1 MNFWNFLNMRY
12 CIVHVAI
19 IIFWIIKILSFDLS
33 HLYIHKHTCSRAH
46 THTHTR
52 MHTYRHIHTRM
63 HIQKSTVLMKT
74 SDLIKIEIER
84 NETKIFPL
92 PKQNDWKCKMKK
104 FIFSEVFQRFCLD
117 LNGCI
122 RVLVYSDLLLQILL
136 IRKQPFEI
144 LVKSWKISYEEFHS

>member
-84 NETKIFPL
+84 NKTKIFPL

-117 LNGCI
+117 FKWLHSSFGIQWPPFTDTSHSEAAIWNFGK
-122 RVLVYSDLLLQILL
+122 IL
-136 IRKQPFEI
+136 KN
-144 LVKSWKISYEEFHS
+144 